1 MLLVLIIDL
10 VVVATLVSVAARKG
24 LEQALPYFVF
34 FVVLLP
40 EESRVRLS
48 GFFDLYTHRVAL
60 ATLLVLFLFFRTK
73 LRIRRIPLKNL
84 IYLHVAWALFSTLFS
99 IVFTTS
105 AKQLLAQVLEYYLVY
120 YIILKTVTDVRTIS
134 RIVYSMIAAVGVSCI
149 FGLFEVYARWSVLSI
164 FPAELQ
170 LTYGAGDTLYSEM
183 FDRGLRVRSTFSH
196 PILFGG
202 AIAMTIPLALY
213 FLTASSKSRFQKIF
227 LNVCL
232 LLMFWNLYK
241 TGSRGPWIAAAFALA
256 ILAFAA
262 KAQIRKRIISVA
274 VLAAAVLIVRPGVA
288 DTLWNMYRATLDPAS
303 RMGSSFEYRPMLF
316 RTVKQALNENPERA
330 VLGYGLGSFREKG
343 LVIELPGIETHRW
356 YTCDSS
362 WILFTYETGYAG
374 LLIISILL
382 LKPAVMAWRSFRKL
396 PKLDRQ
402 FSLALF
408 SSLTAFYV
416 VMISVAIYGWGQNGY
431 MLWTVIAVSVAYEG
445 LKKDERR
452 RAPLASAKPQPALDT
467 VEASLSQPGRARD
480 VIGAGA
486 GSRWL
491 LADISASCPTT

>member
-10 VVVATLVSVAARKG
+10 LVVATLVSMAARKG

-34 FVVLLP
+34 FVIVVP
-40 EESRVRLS
+40 EESRIRLS

-60 ATLLVLFLFFRTK
+60 VTLLGLFLFFRPKSRT
-73 LRIRRIPLKNL
+73 RFIPLKNL
-84 IYLHVAWALFSTLFS
+84 IYLHLTWALFSTLFS
-99 IVFTTS
+99 IVLMTS

-134 RIVYSMIAAVGVSCI
+134 RIAYSMIAAVFVCCI

-183 FDRGLRVRSTFSH
+183 FDRGLRVRSTFPH

-202 AIAMTIPLALY
+202 AIAMTIPLVLY
-213 FLTASSKSRFQKIF
+213 LLTACSKSRFQRIF
-227 LNVCL
+227 LNVSSI
-232 LLMFWNLYK
+232 LMFWNLYK
-241 TGSRGPWIAAAFALA
+241 TSSRGPWIAAVFALVF
-256 ILAFAA
+256 LSFAA

-274 VLAAAVLIVRPGVA
+274 ALTAAVLILRPGVA
-288 DTLWNMYRATLDPAS
+288 DTLWNMYRGTLDPGS
-303 RMGSSFEYRPMLF
+303 RMGSSFEYRPALL
-316 RTVKQALNENPERA
+316 RTVIQALDENPERA
-330 VLGYGLGSFREKG
+330 VVGYGLGSFREKG
-343 LVIELPGIETHRW
+343 LVIKMPGIETHRW

-362 WILFTYETGYAG
+362 WILFTYETGYVG

-402 FSLALF
+402 FSLAFF
-408 SSLTAFYV
+408 SSLAAFYV
-416 VMISVAIYGWGQNGY
+416 VMISVATYGWGQNGY
-431 MLWTVIAVSVAYEG
+431 MLWTVIAMSVAYEG

-452 RAPLASAKPQPALDT
+452 RAALAATKPQPVPDT
-467 VEASLSQPGRARD
+467 VEASLSQPVTAEGCDRAD
-480 VIGAGA
+480 V
-486 GSRWL
+486 GSRWI
-491 LADISASCPTT
+491 LADISASRPTR